1 MKVTSAFPLVTVALV
16 VSSLGKTQTFFELL
30 NPLPPVLYNFW
41 LNYLPVI
48 LACAETP
55 EEITVVFHSL
65 DVDPKDGYVS
75 IAEMKAAGMDTEDK
89 KFMKNFRKAD
99 VNKDYRL
106 CLKGM
111 YKNAVHLI

>member
-1 MKVTSAFPLVTVALV
+1 M
-16 VSSLGKTQTFFELL
+16 
-30 NPLPPVLYNFW
+30 
-41 LNYLPVI
+41 I

-55 EEITVVFHSL
+55 EEITVVFNSL

-111 YKNAVHLI
+111 YKQQTCSPSNLTT